1 MPFTL
6 EDPTAAHPTS
16 ERLSECIHPSHGRI
30 FNSHYRFHSGKGK
43 VTSGLTARDNATTKA
58 DKSFEKNPSRPACIR
73 FSPFRAGVCAR
84 VRYYCW
90 FGVAA
95 AHSAAYGPR
104 NLIPEARRGE
114 APPLQ
119 MRHSEQM
126 GLVVVSH
133 SAEKR
138 HPTGPL

>member
-30 FNSHYRFHSGKGK
+30 FNSHYRFHPGKGK
-43 VTSGLTARDNATTKA
+43 VTTGLTARDNATTKA
-58 DKSFEKNPSRPACIR
+58 DKSFEKNPPRPPCIR

-104 NLIPEARRGE
+104 NLIPEARRG
-114 APPLQ
+114 A
-119 MRHSEQM
+119 
-126 GLVVVSH
+126 
-133 SAEKR
+133 AIADAA
-138 HPTGPL
+138 